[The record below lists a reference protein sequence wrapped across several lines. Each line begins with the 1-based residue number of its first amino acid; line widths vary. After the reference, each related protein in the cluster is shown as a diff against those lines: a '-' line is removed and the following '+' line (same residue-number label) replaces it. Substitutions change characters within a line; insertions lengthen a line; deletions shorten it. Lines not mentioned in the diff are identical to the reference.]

1 MAKPPASTKSKKAL
15 PPTVEVT
22 TDIPKDPAWD
32 GIRNTLAAVRS
43 AGRAYLFAQAWAGW
57 QLTVLRKS
65 HGVRAGHPKK
75 NSAKLAELRS
85 WEQIVQD
92 ETGLPYRTAM
102 RFIDLFESTQKKLKK
117 AKKTADNKN
126 ALALFQSENPLAL
139 PPEQREHLQDVISS
153 LCDGETQASLL
164 RELKIVP
171 ELAPPPVQKGGK
183 GDASKKPED
192 NPQLLA
198 FHFFDGPASAICKA
212 RASAEYAKLLHL
224 LPTTSS
230 EQGKVSLTF
239 LRDEAAAMV
248 DDINAVLATHAKS
261 ANKA

>member
-1 MAKPPASTKSKKAL
+1 MAKPSAATKSKKAA
-15 PPTVEVT
+15 PVAVVT
-22 TDIPKDPAWD
+22 TEVPKDPAWD
-32 GIRNTLAAVRS
+32 GVRNTLAAVRS

-65 HGVRAGHPKK
+65 YGVQKGPKS
-75 NSAKLAELRS
+75 NSAKLAETRS

-102 RFIDLFESTQKKLKK
+102 RFIDLYESTQKKLKK
-117 AKKTADNKN
+117 AKLTNASKS

-139 PPEQREHLQDVISS
+139 PPEQREHLQDVIAS

-171 ELAPPPVQKGGK
+171 ELAKPPVQKG
-183 GDASKKPED
+183 SKTDDETPED
-192 NPQLLA
+192 NPQQIA

-212 RASAEYAKLLHL
+212 RASADYTKLLHL
-224 LPTTSS
+224 LPPTSD

-248 DDINAVLATHAKS
+248 DEINAVLAQHAKS